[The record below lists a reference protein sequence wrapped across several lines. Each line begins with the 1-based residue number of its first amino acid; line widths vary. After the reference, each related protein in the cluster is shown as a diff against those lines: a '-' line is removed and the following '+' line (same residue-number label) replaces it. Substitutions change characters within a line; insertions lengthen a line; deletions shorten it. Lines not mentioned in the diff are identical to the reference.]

1 MLLVSR
7 LDPWHTSRIIA
18 SVAAELRSLS
28 KRSNGLGALSCI
40 QARLPLDA
48 ELQSRCEHDLGRNLL
63 VDPNVGLAVD
73 LNLERHDH
81 TIVSVHKLS
90 QLGLAPSRLR
100 SKLKDL
106 TTARFELTR
115 LVGRKGRRGSIVPD

>member
-1 MLLVSR
+1 M
-7 LDPWHTSRIIA
+7 
-18 SVAAELRSLS
+18 
-28 KRSNGLGALSCI
+28 
-40 QARLPLDA
+40 Q
-48 ELQSRCEHDLGRNLL
+48 HDLGRNLL

-90 QLGLAPSRLR
+90 QLVLAPSRLR

-115 LVGRKGRRGSIVPD
+115 LVGRRVGVTRSSPTSSPRNHEADRNIDPYSKT